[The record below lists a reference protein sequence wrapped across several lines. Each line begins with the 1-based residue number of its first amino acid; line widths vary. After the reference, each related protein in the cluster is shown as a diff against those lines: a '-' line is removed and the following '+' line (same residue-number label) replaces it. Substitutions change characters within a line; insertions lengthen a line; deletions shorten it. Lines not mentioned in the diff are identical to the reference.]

1 MTYPTIEVKRGPI
14 IIKGRLVQNAGK
26 NNGILIRRDTGTHN
40 GRHYDKTELVE
51 VFYTKEA
58 KNKPSFWK
66 VQGPTQK
73 VRFPL
78 DTLRGVI
85 ECMNILYGEIYGLPG
100 PGAELPTGLP
110 GDPSERPT
118 RPAPEKPTKNL
129 AGRPSRACT

>member
-85 ECMNILYGEIYGLPG
+85 ECMNILYGEIYGVGGVAASISASKTEDPG
-100 PGAELPTGLP
+100 SSPG
-110 GDPSERPT
+110 
-118 RPAPEKPTKNL
+118 RPAEKPANVMEELKKL
-129 AGRPSRACT
+129 GFG